1 MLHNPQGVILNMP
14 RVRSDVMLN
23 VQLLQPQHGHTDVS
37 YSQLNGWLVYK
48 TGFGNV
54 TTLSQSFQHASC
66 KVCEVDGGG
75 DSKK

>member
-1 MLHNPQGVILNMP
+1 MLHNPQSVILNMP

-48 TGFGNV
+48 TNV
-54 TTLSQSFQHASC
+54 TTLSQSFHASC